1 MKKYVSCFLF
11 FFLLTSA
18 SLITLFLMTVGE
30 EAQRAEE
37 VQMQESVEEPV
48 FAKET
53 KEEIHVVLNMEQ
65 VENQTVAEDE
75 ERYFL
80 VAEEGYLIVYD
91 KGQETTDLFTHM
103 PLAEFPAEEQE
114 RLMTGIW
121 FPTMADMFSSLES
134 YSSENSARKVNLRY
148 FLPEMGKMRDSY
160 YLKFLRQVDILV

>member
-65 VENQTVAEDE
+65 VENQTVAE
-75 ERYFL
+75 
-80 VAEEGYLIVYD
+80 EGYLIVYD
-91 KGQETTDLFTHM
+91 KGHRTT
-103 PLAEFPAEEQE
+103 
-114 RLMTGIW
+114 
-121 FPTMADMFSSLES
+121 
-134 YSSENSARKVNLRY
+134 
-148 FLPEMGKMRDSY
+148 
-160 YLKFLRQVDILV
+160 

>member
-80 VAEEGYLIVYD
+80 VAEEGYLIVTIKD
-91 KGQETTDLFTHM
+91 RRPQT
-103 PLAEFPAEEQE
+103 
-114 RLMTGIW
+114 
-121 FPTMADMFSSLES
+121 SSPICPWR
-134 YSSENSARKVNLRY
+134 NSRRRSRS
-148 FLPEMGKMRDSY
+148 G
-160 YLKFLRQVDILV
+160 

>member
-18 SLITLFLMTVGE
+18 SLITLFLMTV
-30 EAQRAEE
+30 EE

-121 FPTMADMFSSLES
+121 FPTMAEIFSYLES
-134 YSSENSARKVNLRY
+134 YSS
-148 FLPEMGKMRDSY
+148 
-160 YLKFLRQVDILV
+160 